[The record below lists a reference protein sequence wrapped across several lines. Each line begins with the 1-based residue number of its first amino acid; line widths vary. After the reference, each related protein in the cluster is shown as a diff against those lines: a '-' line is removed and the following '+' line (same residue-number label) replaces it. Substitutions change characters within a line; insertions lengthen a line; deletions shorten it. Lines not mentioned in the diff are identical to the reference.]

1 MFGFTLFGTLCASY
15 TWVSLKYLPSEG
27 KSNAMTISRHK
38 IFKIIFIFALKE
50 TETISFFSYLIS
62 LLYEI
67 FLGLILTLTE
77 HDVVT
82 SWQWEAVV

>member
-1 MFGFTLFGTLCASY
+1 M
-15 TWVSLKYLPSEG
+15 
-27 KSNAMTISRHK
+27 NISRHK

-67 FLGLILTLTE
+67 FLGLILMLTE